1 MLVIDSRTLALMV
14 REELLSSIEDLIF
27 LMDDAIEF
35 CHPDRYETFH
45 TTRFSS
51 GTTREWA
58 IRLAY
63 VRPYW
68 YFFELGVPIEYLHAD

>member
-35 CHPDRYETFH
+35 CHPDRYETFLE
-45 TTRFSS
+45 TRF
-51 GTTREWA
+51 TRDAREYA
-58 IRLAY
+58 ISLAY